1 MLPLTLRGY
10 SFTFLDIKEDP
21 TFSKCLMVLSCLLI
35 IIMMLQRLLNPSFFL
50 PKSLRPN
57 FYEYERKS
65 ELLDSIDS
73 TCCPICFEEL
83 SIDISETEEESN

>member
-1 MLPLTLRGY
+1 M
-10 SFTFLDIKEDP
+10 
-21 TFSKCLMVLSCLLI
+21 
-35 IIMMLQRLLNPSFFL
+35 
-50 PKSLRPN
+50 LRPN

-83 SIDISETEEESN
+83 STNISEIDSQN